1 MIHSG
6 SASGGHYYAYV
17 KDFDKNLWF
26 CFNDQS
32 VTAVTVEDIK
42 KTYGGGPHRSYYSGA
57 YSSSTNAYMLMYRQ
71 IDKARNCSA
80 MTVGEFPSHIQKL
93 LKQMRI
99 REEEE
104 LLNRQ
109 KEDNMVKITVWYWHT
124 TSGLLQDIKI
134 SVSVA
139 CYFVFDSFSDV
150 TCFRRAWI

>member
-32 VTAVTVEDIK
+32 VTAVTAEDIK
-42 KTYGGGPHRSYYSGA
+42 KTYGGGPHRTYYSGA

-80 MTVGEFPSHIQKL
+80 ITVDEFPPHIQKL
-93 LKQMRI
+93 LKQMRT

-109 KEDNMVKITVWYWHT
+109 KEDNMVKITVWYWHA

-134 SVSVA
+134 SVSIGLTG
-139 CYFVFDSFSDV
+139 CQIWHM
-150 TCFRRAWI
+150 CFRRAWI